1 MNNKSNIKMGSNR
14 SFGLVFFV
22 VFLILGLWPI
32 KSGGDINIFL
42 ILISLIF
49 LFLAIIKSKFLT
61 PLNKLWFKFGMK
73 LGALIA
79 PIVMGVVFF
88 LVVTPIGIIMKIT
101 GRDLINKKINKNIKT
116 YWLNRKKAVGS
127 MKRQF

>member
-1 MNNKSNIKMGSNR
+1 MGSNR

-61 PLNKLWFKFGMK
+61 PLNKLWFKFGIK
-73 LGALIA
+73 LGAIIA

>member
-14 SFGLVFFV
+14 GFGLVFFV
-22 VFLILGLWPI
+22 VFLILGLWPV
-32 KSGGDINIFL
+32 KSGGDINILL
-42 ILISLIF
+42 ILISLVF

-61 PLNKLWFKFGMK
+61 PLNKLWFKFGIK
-73 LGALIA
+73 LGAIIA

>member
-1 MNNKSNIKMGSNR
+1 MGSNR